1 MRGAR
6 SGSRS
11 PGSRS
16 PASRLES
23 MIGGLSDESELSSSS
38 DEEALRRQRARV
50 LQAAESR
57 RARSPTP
64 GDARQQQV
72 RRYLPRYSDSDS
84 DSESDVEAAGSP
96 RPRRSQR
103 ASAVR
108 LDLTGVERALDYDH
122 WPTPGASSPGC
133 LHCRFVWDPDGE
145 FDRHKVEGTVRDLME
160 GKAPFVGGKQHER
173 LTERQGEEMLR
184 ELRYIARLQRGG
196 ALAVRNANLLD
207 LVSFVSGALL
217 PVLLAMSLH
226 YGSLAISSAET
237 GLGCSDGGDSSG
249 CAVSGEG
256 SFYLLSLLC
265 LLLSV
270 ISVGAHVYEK
280 HSSVRTRGERELAV
294 GTFTAMHAH

>member
-1 MRGAR
+1 
-6 SGSRS
+6 
-11 PGSRS
+11 
-16 PASRLES
+16 
-23 MIGGLSDESELSSSS
+23 
-38 DEEALRRQRARV
+38 
-50 LQAAESR
+50 
-57 RARSPTP
+57 
-64 GDARQQQV
+64 
-72 RRYLPRYSDSDS
+72 
-84 DSESDVEAAGSP
+84 
-96 RPRRSQR
+96 
-103 ASAVR
+103 
-108 LDLTGVERALDYDH
+108 
-122 WPTPGASSPGC
+122 
-133 LHCRFVWDPDGE
+133 
-145 FDRHKVEGTVRDLME
+145 VEGTVRDLME

-280 HSSVRTRGERELAV
+280 HSSIRTRGERELAV